1 MERRKKERSVKRNI
15 RTIPENYLI
24 IRISSIIL
32 VLAILDLNFI
42 NVWSLN
48 LLILLVCLVIYGIFI
63 FYPRK
68 GTNKIL
74 DIVKFALGVV
84 CIFSGIS
91 LLMFVFKSTVMHDF
105 PLNVGIIISLYALC
119 WVIAGWYLVVK
130 SQYTKINS
138 RFINKF

>member
-1 MERRKKERSVKRNI
+1 M
-15 RTIPENYLI
+15 
-24 IRISSIIL
+24 
-32 VLAILDLNFI
+32 
-42 NVWSLN
+42 
-48 LLILLVCLVIYGIFI
+48 
-63 FYPRK
+63 
-68 GTNKIL
+68 

-105 PLNVGIIISLYALC
+105 PLNVGIIISLYALF